1 MSTNNGTKTDYS
13 TNGVGKHQ
21 SPISIALPSSNK
33 SGLSSDG
40 TEERE
45 SEKKSSRR
53 ASMREFEQPV
63 ILEQS
68 PNWSRAILWALM
80 GVTTIAVVWASVAKI
95 EEAIPSQGKLE
106 PTGTVKE
113 VQAPVGGV
121 VKSIYVDD
129 GQRVKKGDRLLSLD
143 PTKSVAQLASLLK
156 IRTALTQE
164 NQFYQAQMR
173 SNSDSPTSEQAMVK
187 IGLPAELMSLV
198 KSRAALTSENQLFKA
213 QIGSQSQR
221 NRLTG
226 EQIDRL
232 QSDRAELDSRVAAAQ
247 SEVDQLSRQLNQTR
261 IQLASAKETVAMNQE
276 ILQNFGPLAK
286 EGAMSRIQYLKQ
298 QQELRTSIAEVS
310 KLQQEQQRLLLE
322 IGGAKS
328 KLQNTFALD
337 RKDVLIKIA
346 DNEKQIAEIDTNLTK
361 AMVENNKRLAEVES
375 QISEAQMNLRYQE
388 VTAPSDGT
396 VFDLKTHTPGF
407 VTNASEPLLKIVPDD
422 VLTAKVFITNKD
434 IGFVR
439 EGMDVDVR
447 IDSFPFSEFGDVKGK
462 LVSIGKDALP
472 PDQINQYYRFP
483 AKIRLERQSLSIDGR
498 TVPLQSGM
506 SITAN
511 VRVRERSVMS
521 IFTDLF
527 TKNVEGLRFVR

>member
-13 TNGVGKHQ
+13 TNGVGKRQ
-21 SPISIALPSSNK
+21 SPISILLPSSNK
-33 SGLSSDG
+33 SELSSDG
-40 TEERE
+40 TGERE
-45 SEKKSSRR
+45 SERTSRR

-337 RKDVLIKIA
+337 RLFVL
-346 DNEKQIAEIDTNLTK
+346 
-361 AMVENNKRLAEVES
+361 
-375 QISEAQMNLRYQE
+375 
-388 VTAPSDGT
+388 
-396 VFDLKTHTPGF
+396 
-407 VTNASEPLLKIVPDD
+407 
-422 VLTAKVFITNKD
+422 
-434 IGFVR
+434 
-439 EGMDVDVR
+439 
-447 IDSFPFSEFGDVKGK
+447 
-462 LVSIGKDALP
+462 
-472 PDQINQYYRFP
+472 
-483 AKIRLERQSLSIDGR
+483 
-498 TVPLQSGM
+498 
-506 SITAN
+506 
-511 VRVRERSVMS
+511 
-521 IFTDLF
+521 
-527 TKNVEGLRFVR
+527 